1 MTRIHRHSAWAIRYW
16 IGRKTWGL
24 LTTTSTNEIVTFPTK
39 ADAVLY
45 IRDNDGRRDGWEA
58 VELIV
63 RDLG

>member
-24 LTTTSTNEIVTFPTK
+24 LTTASLDEIVTFRTK
-39 ADAVLY
+39 AAAEDY
-45 IRDNDGRRDGWEA
+45 IRCNDGRRDGWEA